1 MSICLV
7 IKIICFYRRNCAK
20 FERRVCSK
28 GQGLKNREISN
39 ISRQR
44 NDNRHRLSIHGNI
57 AKKSAKSPIY
67 RRNIGEAPINRRK
80 IASGGTRGEVG
91 GGAQKIAKN
100 IADISVFLPIFRK
113 ISRYFLPVQPAQLC
127 FSAWLKNNGFR
138 VREI

>member
-67 RRNIGEAPINRRK
+67 RRNIGGEPKNRWNIGEWSHARRRRQRTGKNRWLIGK
-80 IASGGTRGEVG
+80 IGDFLKLPCFWSNGQFWIFEDLM
-91 GGAQKIAKN
+91 AQ
-100 IADISVFLPIFRK
+100 IS
-113 ISRYFLPVQPAQLC
+113 PVYL
-127 FSAWLKNNGFR
+127 
-138 VREI
+138 